1 MAAAA
6 VVVATGEQRER
17 WTGEGRL
24 DSGGDGHGLTTLECM
39 LSSHVANK
47 SAAVAVTVRGNI
59 PLFFSYF

>member
-6 VVVATGEQRER
+6 VVVATGEQREC

-24 DSGGDGHGLTTLECM
+24 DSGGDGHGLTTLECR
-39 LSSHVANK
+39 
-47 SAAVAVTVRGNI
+47 SAAVAVRGNI